1 MLSVNLRRQH
11 EATDVQTGASH
22 GHLLR

>member
-22 GHLLR
+22 GHLLH